1 MWIIAGLGNPGSKY
15 GKTRHNV
22 GFAVIDKLSEQYG
35 IVLEEKD
42 SYCIGKGA
50 VEGHQV
56 VLLKPLTFMNRSG
69 SAVSKVLK
77 KYNSLPGSLIV
88 VHDDLDLGTGV
99 IKLKKTGASGGHKGI
114 ESIIQ
119 VAGTRDFFR
128 VKVGVGRDR
137 DVPAEIYVLS
147 NFRPFEKSIMKDAI
161 IKAVDAVAAIVTVGI
176 DRAMTRYNRAPRELE
191 IPGHQE

>member
-15 GKTRHNV
+15 AKTRHNV
-22 GFAVIDKLSEQYG
+22 GFVVIDKLSEQYG

-50 VEGHQV
+50 IEGHPV

-77 KYNSLPGSLIV
+77 KYNTLPESLLV

-161 IKAVDAVAAIVTVGI
+161 IRSVDAVAAIITVGI
-176 DRAMTRYNRAPRELE
+176 DRAMTRYNRAPRELQM
-191 IPGHQE
+191 PGHQE